1 MIANRLVELFPFHQ
15 RYDLYKMLVDILC
28 NCASV
33 PESYNDPRFTLIKNE
48 LGLKKVEG
56 FKYQWFIDENDDND
70 NQIEQNLDAAIYRFI
85 NQLSGTL
92 SDYLVIKYDLQYAI
106 KDYENLDRND
116 AFYEEKMDK
125 IHSYINQLV
134 EGLNDSIVSVKFNLF
149 YEKEIPSFDM
159 DLYLLSI
166 VEKSRKVASSN
177 TVGELN

>member
-1 MIANRLVELFPFHQ
+1 M
-15 RYDLYKMLVDILC
+15 
-28 NCASV
+28 
-33 PESYNDPRFTLIKNE
+33 
-48 LGLKKVEG
+48 
-56 FKYQWFIDENDDND
+56 
-70 NQIEQNLDAAIYRFI
+70 

-92 SDYLVIKYDLQYAI
+92 SDNLVIKGGLQYAI

-134 EGLNDSIVSVKFNLF
+134 EGLNDSIVSVRFNLL

-177 TVGELN
+177 VGELN